1 MTLHT
6 PNLAAP
12 LVAGD
17 RITPAWA
24 KYLRE
29 IHAQVTAELS
39 PGRIAP
45 FYLEAAD
52 LTDDDQ
58 FVQSGT
64 TAGLGV
70 GIRLGWALCNGNNGT
85 PVLDGKYLAWST
97 AAAGTEFGSDTLSL
111 AALVHQSIVAATLYT
126 RARALP
132 DWTANSEVALAS
144 STSTATRGF
153 GVEVVDAATGSTTPD
168 NRPAT
173 KTLVPLMRVQ

>member
-45 FYLEAAD
+45 FYLDAAD
-52 LTDDDQ
+52 LADADQ
-58 FVQSGT
+58 FVQAGT

-85 PVLDGKYLAWST
+85 PALDGKYLAWST
-97 AAAGTEFGSDTLSL
+97 AAAGTEYGSDTLDL
-111 AALVHQSIVAATLYT
+111 AALVHSSIGAATLYT
-126 RARALP
+126 QAIAVPL
-132 DWTANSEVALAS
+132 WIANTQVALAS
-144 STSTATRGF
+144 ATSTAGRGF
-153 GVEVVDAATGSTTPD
+153 GVTVVDVATGSATPD